1 MEYGGLVYA
10 LDSAG
15 ITKIDRLSA
24 KRLTGFSGNAVGMA
38 VCGGNLYA
46 VSESTIYLVSDD
58 GVSSVKDIPEIRAVN
73 SLDGILYVLTDK
85 SIYVKYKD
93 GTWLD
98 EEFNGGRLLI
108 KCRNGMYVYS
118 ERDGSVLLTY
128 IRPFSGGLY
137 VFDEKNFDPAFNGK
151 RLRRTAVFKDSI
163 FYITDHGILDRDFRC
178 FNENW
183 DFNSI
188 VKNENYL
195 FAAVTVDGE
204 DQLAY
209 CESYKDLSGFKLVP
223 NLTGCRHVDTYGSW
237 LVFSNGDGVSAVNID
252 ELSSLDDIG
261 AAGNQTTL
269 QNTIEGNAVKA
280 VCFVKN
286 G

>member
-1 MEYGGLVYA
+1 MEYGGLIYA
-10 LDSAG
+10 IDSAG
-15 ITKIDRLSA
+15 ITKIDGLSA
-24 KRLTGFSGNAVGMA
+24 ERLAGFSGNAVGMT

-46 VSESTIYLVSDD
+46 VSESTVYLVSDN
-58 GVSSVKDIPEIRAVN
+58 GVSPVKNIPGIRAVN
-73 SLDGILYVLTDK
+73 SLDGILYVLTDT

-98 EEFNGGRLLI
+98 EEFNDGRLLI
-108 KCRNGMYVYS
+108 RCSNGMYVYS
-118 ERDGSVLLTY
+118 EREGSGLLTY
-128 IRPFSGGLY
+128 VKPFSAGLY

-151 RLRRTAVFKDSI
+151 RLRRTAVFEDSV
-163 FYITDHGILDRDFRC
+163 FYITDHGILDRDFVC
-178 FNENW
+178 FNRTW

-209 CESYKDLSGFKLVP
+209 CESYKDLSKFKLVP

-237 LVFSNGDGVSAVNID
+237 LVFSNGGGVSAVNID

-261 AAGNQTTL
+261 ADGNQTTL

>member
-1 MEYGGLVYA
+1 M
-10 LDSAG
+10 
-15 ITKIDRLSA
+15 
-24 KRLTGFSGNAVGMA
+24 
-38 VCGGNLYA
+38 
-46 VSESTIYLVSDD
+46 
-58 GVSSVKDIPEIRAVN
+58 
-73 SLDGILYVLTDK
+73 TDT

-93 GTWLD
+93 GIWLN

-118 ERDGSVLLTY
+118 EREGSWQLTY
-128 IRPFSGGLY
+128 VKPFSAGLY
-137 VFDEKNFDPAFNGK
+137 IFDEKNFEPAFNGK
-151 RLRRTAVFKDSI
+151 RLRRTAVFEDSV
-163 FYITDHGILDRDFRC
+163 FYITDHGILDRDFVC
-178 FNENW
+178 FNGTW

-195 FAAVTVDGE
+195 FASVTVDGE
-204 DQLAY
+204 DRLAY
-209 CESYKDLSGFKLVP
+209 CESYKDLSKFKLVP

-237 LVFSNGDGVSAVNID
+237 LVFSDGGGVSAVNID

-261 AAGNQTTL
+261 ADGNQTIL

>member
-10 LDSAG
+10 IDSAG
-15 ITKIDRLSA
+15 ITKIDLLSA
-24 KRLTGFSGNAVGMA
+24 ERLTGFSGNAVGMT

-46 VSESTIYLVSDD
+46 VSESTVYLVSND

-73 SLDGILYVLTDK
+73 SLNGILYVLTDK

-93 GTWLD
+93 ETWLD

-108 KCRNGMYVYS
+108 KCRNVMYVYS

-151 RLRRTAVFKDSI
+151 RLRRTAVFEDSI
-163 FYITDHGILDRDFRC
+163 FYITDHGILDHDFRC

-195 FAAVTVDGE
+195 FAHVTVDGE
-204 DQLAY
+204 ERLAY

-223 NLTGCRHVDTYGSW
+223 NLIGCRHVDTYGSW
-237 LVFSNGDGVSAVNID
+237 LVFSNGGGVSAVNID

-261 AAGNQTTL
+261 ADGNQTTL

-280 VCFVKN
+280 VCFIKN

>member
-10 LDSAG
+10 LDSTG
-15 ITKIDRLSA
+15 ITKIDSLSA
-24 KRLTGFSGNAVGMA
+24 ERLTGFSGNAVGMA
-38 VCGGNLYA
+38 VCDGNLY
-46 VSESTIYLVSDD
+46 VISESTVYLVSDD

-73 SLDGILYVLTDK
+73 SLDGILYVLTDT

-93 GTWLD
+93 GTWLN
-98 EEFNGGRLLI
+98 EEFDGGRLLI

-118 ERDGSVLLTY
+118 ELNGSVLLTY
-128 IRPFSGGLY
+128 VRPFSGGLY

-151 RLRRTAVFKDSI
+151 RLRRTAVFEDSI

-195 FAAVTVDGE
+195 FAHVTVDGE
-204 DQLAY
+204 ERLAY

-223 NLTGCRHVDTYGSW
+223 NLTGCRHVDTHGSW
-237 LVFSNGDGVSAVNID
+237 LVFSDGGCVSAVNID

-261 AAGNQTTL
+261 ATGIQIAL
-269 QNTIEGNAVKA
+269 
-280 VCFVKN
+280 
-286 G
+286 